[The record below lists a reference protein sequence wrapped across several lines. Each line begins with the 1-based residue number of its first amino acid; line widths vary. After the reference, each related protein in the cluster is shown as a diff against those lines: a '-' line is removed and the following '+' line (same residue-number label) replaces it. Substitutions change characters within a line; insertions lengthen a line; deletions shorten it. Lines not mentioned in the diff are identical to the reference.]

1 MVVPMSAP
9 AQRCVVG
16 RCPPVDPKRAA
27 EQRIRHGVVQARAPT
42 AQHVP
47 RHVEHSR
54 HADHPAQQPDTPSL
68 GVPLA
73 QGGTRMSHVE
83 VHDLFQNIGTGAQT
97 VNQAHAML
105 QARGCHIA
113 QGGNDKR
120 LGVQLKARNMHLS
133 QVVDAVLQRADDPDM
148 LARIRNAQAASL
160 KLDASIGKAK
170 CMAAMQRGNMW
181 RVVMH
186 SGCAPY
192 RSNWRQRTGWLQ
204 GAIRDTAEG
213 GLSVAG
219 DFLHAV
225 HLVLGIDTHQPA
237 VRHCDEPASW
247 LEKHAEFVEHV
258 NARRVVNRAE
268 RRRASA
274 FYGTM
279 YSEGHDALDD
289 LSEEDFYAVL
299 HAPRGSGHGNADAMS
314 AIAATDVCD
323 TISIQANSECHD
335 SEAEDADVDDYPSD
349 MLLTPSSPGNSGAAS
364 DGSDAEEDYD
374 GSSASKSASDD
385 SCMECDSDGYRSGEG
400 TLE

>member
-1 MVVPMSAP
+1 M
-9 AQRCVVG
+9 
-16 RCPPVDPKRAA
+16 
-27 EQRIRHGVVQARAPT
+27 
-42 AQHVP
+42 
-47 RHVEHSR
+47 EHSR
-54 HADHPAQQPDTPSL
+54 RADHPAQQPDTPIL

-73 QGGTRMSHVE
+73 QGGTRMSHAE

-97 VNQAHAML
+97 IQQAHAML

-120 LGVQLKARNMHLS
+120 LEVQLKARNMHFS
-133 QVVDAVLQRADDPDM
+133 QVVDAVLRRADDPGM
-148 LARIRNAQAASL
+148 LARIRHAQAASL
-160 KLDASIGKAK
+160 KLESIGKAK
-170 CMAAMQRGNMW
+170 CMAAMERGHMW

-186 SGCAPY
+186 SGCVPN
-192 RSNWRQRTGWLQ
+192 RSNWRQRTGWLE
-204 GAIRDTAEG
+204 GAVRDTAEG

-225 HLVLGIDTHQPA
+225 HMVLGIDTHQPA

-268 RRRASA
+268 RRRAST

-279 YSEGHDALDD
+279 YSEEHDALDD
-289 LSEEDFYAVL
+289 LSDDDFYAVL
-299 HAPRGSGHGNADAMS
+299 HAPRGSGRGNADAMS

-323 TISIQANSECHD
+323 TISIQAHSEAAD
-335 SEAEDADVDDYPSD
+335 SEAGDAGDDDYPTD
-349 MLLTPSSPGNSGAAS
+349 MLLTPSAPGNSGDGS

-374 GSSASKSASDD
+374 GSSASDY